1 MGHVEPLARA
11 SYKIQVALPLEPARE
26 ERLLAAAKHATQFF
40 MGTADV
46 QLALEK
52 VARLLREEEIPYA
65 LIGAMAVNEYGCA
78 RVTTDVALLLST
90 EGLQKFK
97 DRHLG
102 RGYVERFPGSKGLR
116 DVENGVA
123 IDIVL
128 TGEYPGDG
136 LPKSVRFPDPA
147 EAVPWWVSA

>member
-1 MGHVEPLARA
+1 M
-11 SYKIQVALPLEPARE
+11 
-26 ERLLAAAKHATQFF
+26 
-40 MGTADV
+40 DV
-46 QLALEK
+46 
-52 VARLLREEEIPYA
+52 
-65 LIGAMAVNEYGCA
+65 N
-78 RVTTDVALLLST
+78 LLLSAD
-90 EGLQKFK
+90 GLKNFK

-136 LPKSVRFPDPA
+136 LSQART
-147 EAVPWWVSA
+147 VSRSGRGGFSG